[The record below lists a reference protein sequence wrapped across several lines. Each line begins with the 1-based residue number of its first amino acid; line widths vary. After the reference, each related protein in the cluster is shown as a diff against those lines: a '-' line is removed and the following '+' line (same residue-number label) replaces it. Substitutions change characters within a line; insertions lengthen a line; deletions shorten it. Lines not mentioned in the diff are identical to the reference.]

1 MFQLSTQTLQVIE
14 ALLPKYPQKRSCVL
28 PILHLIQEEMGYI
41 SKEAMEWVAQK
52 LELEPI
58 QVYELVSFY
67 PMFKQEKVGRQHIKV
82 CRTLSCA
89 LKGSEAV
96 CKLFQDRLQCPLGET
111 TPDGAF
117 TLEFVECLANC
128 HEAPVVQVNQDL
140 IGHCD
145 LKKAEQLIKQ
155 LQS

>member
-1 MFQLSTQTLQVIE
+1 MFQLSTQTLQTIE
-14 ALLPKYPQKRSCVL
+14 GLLPQYPQKRSGIL
-28 PILHLIQEEMGYI
+28 PILHLIQEEMGCI

-58 QVYELVSFY
+58 QVYEVVSFY
-67 PMFKQEKVGRQHIKV
+67 PMFKQERVGRQHIKV

-96 CKLFQDRLQCPLGET
+96 CKLFQDRLHCPLGGT

-128 HEAPVVQVNQDL
+128 HEAPVVQVNEDL
-140 IGHCD
+140 VSQCD
-145 LKKAEQLIKQ
+145 LRKAEQLIQQ

>member
-1 MFQLSTQTLQVIE
+1 MFQLSTQTLQTIE
-14 ALLPKYPQKRSCVL
+14 ALLPQYPQKRSGIL

-41 SKEAMEWVAQK
+41 SKEAMEWVAQR

-58 QVYELVSFY
+58 QVYEVVSFY

-96 CKLFQDRLQCPLGET
+96 CKLFQDRLSCPLGET

-128 HEAPVVQVNQDL
+128 HEAPVVQVNEDL
-140 IGHCD
+140 VSHCD
-145 LKKAEQLIKQ
+145 LKKAEQLIQQ

>member
-1 MFQLSTQTLQVIE
+1 MFQLSTQTLQAIE
-14 ALLPKYPQKRSCVL
+14 ALLPMYPQKRSCIL
-28 PILHLIQEEMGYI
+28 PILHLIQEAMGCI

-52 LELEPI
+52 LDLAPI
-58 QVYELVSFY
+58 QVYEVVSFY

-96 CKLFQDRLQCPLGET
+96 CKLFQDRLSCPLGET
-111 TPDGAF
+111 TLDGAF
-117 TLEFVECLANC
+117 TVEFVECLANC
-128 HEAPVVQVNQDL
+128 HEAPVVQVNEDL
-140 IGHCD
+140 IPHCD
-145 LKKAEQLIKQ
+145 LKKAEQLIEQ

>member
-1 MFQLSTQTLQVIE
+1 MFQLSTQTLQAIE
-14 ALLPKYPQKRSCVL
+14 ALLPKYPQKRSCIL
-28 PILHLIQEEMGYI
+28 PILHLIQEEMGYV
-41 SKEAMEWVAQK
+41 SKEAMEWV
-52 LELEPI
+52 
-58 QVYELVSFY
+58 SFY
-67 PMFKQEKVGRQHIKV
+67 LMFKQEKVGRQHIKV

-96 CKLFQDRLQCPLGET
+96 CKLFQDRLSCPLGET

-128 HEAPVVQVNQDL
+128 HEAPVVQVNEDL
-140 IGHCD
+140 VSHCD
-145 LKKAEQLIKQ
+145 LKKAEQLIQQ